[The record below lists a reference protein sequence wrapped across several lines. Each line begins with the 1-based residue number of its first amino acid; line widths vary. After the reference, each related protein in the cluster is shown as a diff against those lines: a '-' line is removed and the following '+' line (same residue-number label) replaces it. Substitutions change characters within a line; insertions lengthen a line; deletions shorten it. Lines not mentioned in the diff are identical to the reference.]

1 MYSEITLDNC
11 VTSCTMASF
20 LLLPMTLP
28 LDKSIVRRGTKR
40 ALVYARDHTVQ
51 ESLAQVK
58 MWNSA
63 FLQSDDL
70 LEAMRAVMAKQ
81 QPEYKKN

>member
-1 MYSEITLDNC
+1 
-11 VTSCTMASF
+11 MASV
-20 LLLPMTLP
+20 LLLPTNLP
-28 LDKSIVRRGTKR
+28 RDKSTLRRGTKR

>member
-1 MYSEITLDNC
+1 
-11 VTSCTMASF
+11 
-20 LLLPMTLP
+20 
-28 LDKSIVRRGTKR
+28 
-40 ALVYARDHTVQ
+40 
-51 ESLAQVK
+51 